1 MTELTAAVPTPCASS
16 AAAPTTSASTPNY
29 RVRGHDLQF
38 VEVLLEPQ
46 AALVAE
52 NKSMMY
58 VDPKVAISTVLGDG
72 APARLGAIGRFW
84 NALKRSFTGES
95 MFSNV
100 YKNEA
105 SSPRRVAIAAPGP
118 GSIVALELT
127 EHGGSVVCQRGAF
140 LCGDLGTRVQI
151 AFQKRLRTGFLGGE
165 GFVMQKLSGTG
176 RAFIHACGALKVTD
190 LGPQDQLRVDAGC
203 LVALAPTVRYD
214 IAYTGSLKTS
224 LFGGEGLFYATVHG
238 PGRVWLQSMPMH
250 RLSANL
256 LASAMMGKRRGPW
269 GKLYLIGIVLFV
281 LFTIFAGGSGSPR

>member
-1 MTELTAAVPTPCASS
+1 MTDFTADTVGQASPQTAAC
-16 AAAPTTSASTPNY
+16 AAATPAPNY

-46 AALVAE
+46 ASLMAE

-72 APARLGAIGRFW
+72 APARLGVVGRFW

-95 MFSNV
+95 MFSNL
-100 YKNEA
+100 YKNEG

-118 GSIVALELT
+118 GSIVALDLA

-165 GFVMQKLSGTG
+165 GFVMQKLSGPG

-190 LGPQDQLRVDAGC
+190 LGPQDSLRVDAGC

-224 LFGGEGLFYATVHG
+224 LFGGEGLFYATVQG

-269 GKLYLIGIVLFV
+269 GKIYLILIVLFF
-281 LFTIFAGGSGSPR
+281 LFTVFAGDSGAPR